1 MFCSVYIVLMI
12 IANLI
17 GFGMGHE
24 GLGEIL
30 MNMLQMTSFTYII
43 KILLFLVPSVIVMF
57 YVREKEEMRD
67 NNTKNNF

>member
-1 MFCSVYIVLMI
+1 MFCSLYIVLMI

-30 MNMLQMTSFTYII
+30 YNMLQMTSLTYFI
-43 KILLFLVPSVIVMF
+43 KILLFLVPSVVVMF
-57 YVREKEEMRD
+57 YVREKEEMAD
-67 NNTKNNF
+67 LKIKNKF

>member
-1 MFCSVYIVLMI
+1 MI

-30 MNMLQMTSFTYII
+30 YNMLQMTSLTYFI
-43 KILLFLVPSVIVMF
+43 KILLFLVPSVVVMF
-57 YVREKEEMRD
+57 YVREKEEMAD
-67 NNTKNNF
+67 LKIKNKF